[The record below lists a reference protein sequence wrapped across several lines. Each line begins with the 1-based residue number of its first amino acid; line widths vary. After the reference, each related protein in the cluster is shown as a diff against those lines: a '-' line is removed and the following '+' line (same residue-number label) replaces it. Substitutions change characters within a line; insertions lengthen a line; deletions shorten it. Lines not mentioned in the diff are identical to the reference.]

1 MSSLNSDTTVRYR
14 KVNENELED
23 EDTNNLPPVSI
34 VDNSNLY
41 VQPQTSRESEGDEH
55 KKKYELSI
63 ILKKIYN
70 QIDQLKY
77 RMQKDTY
84 KRCINNEWMLVGTL
98 IDKILFLAYCV
109 VVIVST
115 NSIFKY

>member
-14 KVNENELED
+14 KVNENESED
-23 EDTNNLPPVSI
+23 VEINNLPPVSI

-41 VQPQTSRESEGDEH
+41 DQPQTSRESEGNGQ
-55 KKKYELSI
+55 KKKYELSTV
-63 ILKKIYN
+63 LRKIYN

-77 RMQKDTY
+77 RMQRDTY

-98 IDKILFLAYCV
+98 IDKILFLAYCLI
-109 VVIVST
+109 VIVST

>member
-23 EDTNNLPPVSI
+23 VDTINLPPVSI

-41 VQPQTSRESEGDEH
+41 VQPQTSRESEGDEN